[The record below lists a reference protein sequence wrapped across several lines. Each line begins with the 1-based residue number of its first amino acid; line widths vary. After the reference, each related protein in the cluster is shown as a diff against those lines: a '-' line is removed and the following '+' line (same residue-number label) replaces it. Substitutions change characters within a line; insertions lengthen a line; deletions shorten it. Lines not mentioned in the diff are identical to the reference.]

1 MTKIIGLTGPTGAG
15 KSVIAGVFA
24 DMGAKIIDCDRLARK
39 ATESPACISALCGA
53 FGSDIVMNGVLN
65 RQKLADRAFR
75 SPASTARLNQI
86 TYPAILREL
95 ERRIMCYKE
104 SGAAAIVIDA
114 PLLFEGGVERYCDV
128 TVAVV
133 AAPETRKKRIMN
145 RDAITARQA
154 ELRMSVQKDNA
165 YYAGLCTYAIDTG
178 GSEPENKEKAA
189 RLYVRIMN
197 EG

>member
-86 TYPAILREL
+86 THPAILREL

-133 AAPETRKKRIMN
+133 AAPETRKKRI
-145 RDAITARQA
+145 
-154 ELRMSVQKDNA
+154 A